1 MASLGKWGQTYGAE
15 RKEVERR
22 GSLGGMNPSFNLSLL
37 NSSPE
42 GTITCYHPKKSLAGG
57 RGDKEKKE
65 RQVGGS
71 WHTHPLRNTG
81 LKVGREMGAAG
92 KGLP

>member
-1 MASLGKWGQTYGAE
+1 MASFGKWGQTYGAE
-15 RKEVERR
+15 RKEVERCS
-22 GSLGGMNPSFNLSLL
+22 SLGGVNHSFNLSLL